1 MNIVRYTFMV
11 MICYIKYT
19 FKTIKENSLQLELI
33 SCNKNHRK
41 NHPSGITKHTW
52 NIKAF
57 L

>member
-19 FKTIKENSLQLELI
+19 FKTIKENSVQLELI
-33 SCNKNHRK
+33 SCNKNHR
-41 NHPSGITKHTW
+41 TKKSSIWHTW
-52 NIKAF
+52 KIKAF

>member
-52 NIKAF
+52 N
-57 L
+57 